1 MSTLKRIEFDPVTAI
16 QLPLSER
23 VLDRLADIMFASDE
37 VLDMI
42 RTSSRRPDETTR
54 EIEISVRGV
63 YNQVNDLMK
72 KLTD

>member
-1 MSTLKRIEFDPVTAI
+1 VSNLKRVDFDPVMAI
-16 QLPLSER
+16 HMPLSER

-42 RTSSRRPDETTR
+42 RTSRFADESTV
-54 EIEISVRGV
+54 EIEHSVRSV
-63 YNQVNDLMK
+63 YNQVNELMK

>member
-1 MSTLKRIEFDPVTAI
+1 VSTLKRLDFDPVTAI

-42 RTSSRRPDETTR
+42 RTSRYVDESTG
-54 EIEISVRGV
+54 EIEHSVRSV
-63 YNQVNDLMK
+63 YNQVNELMK

>member
-1 MSTLKRIEFDPVTAI
+1 MSTDKRFDFDPVTAI

-42 RTSSRRPDETTR
+42 RTSRYQDESTG
-54 EIEISVRGV
+54 EIERSVRSV
-63 YNQVNDLMK
+63 YNQVNELMK
-72 KLTD
+72 TLTD